1 MTYILSP
8 TILHYD
14 KVSTLYMRHM
24 RKTRNKEDAW
34 INHDMEALFG
44 AILKLKHV
52 DEAKKFFR
60 DLLTEKEI
68 EEFGQRW
75 KVARMLADGKI
86 YTTISKETG
95 MSSTTIARIHKWLK
109 KGEGGYRL
117 VLERLRE
124 NR

>member
-1 MTYILSP
+1 
-8 TILHYD
+8 
-14 KVSTLYMRHM
+14 M
-24 RKTRNKEDAW
+24 RKTRNKEDVW
-34 INHDMEALFG
+34 MNHDTEALFG
-44 AILKLKHV
+44 AIFNLKHM

-68 EEFGQRW
+68 KEFGQRW
-75 KVARMLADGKI
+75 KVARMLAEGTI

-117 VLERLRE
+117 VLERLKRSC
-124 NR
+124 